1 MNIENSVKQAI
12 LGLLIDFLLLFL
24 FSVFMKVYFERE
36 IYQCKYSK
44 YSNHIEELIDETL
57 LIWSTMYC
65 TVSTSEILYSRM
77 VMLNLLM
84 K

>member
-36 IYQCKYSK
+36 IYQRKYSK

-57 LIWSTMYC
+57 LIWSTNFIYIYC
-65 TVSTSEILYSRM
+65 TVRVKFFIVEW
-77 VMLNLLM
+77 
-84 K
+84 